1 MIPINWT
8 KLSTADV
15 KSFDR
20 PDTYIKWIIDKAIE
34 AGYLTLSS
42 NVEWGDITGNL
53 LDQTDLINY
62 ITAITTNLDGGF
74 ANSVYLISELADGGS
89 A

>member
-8 KLSTADV
+8 RLD
-15 KSFDR
+15 KSDIKAFDR

-34 AGYLTLSS
+34 AGYITL
-42 NVEWGDITGNL
+42 NVEWGDISGNL
-53 LDQTDLINY
+53 IDQTDLINY
-62 ITAITTNLDGGF
+62 IANIASNLDGGF
-74 ANSVYLISELADGGS
+74 ANSVYLISELADGGN

>member
-1 MIPINWT
+1 MIPVNWT
-8 KLSTADV
+8 KLSSSDI

-42 NVEWGDITGNL
+42 DVEWGDITGNI
-53 LDQTDLINY
+53 LDQVDLITY
-62 ITAITTNLDGGF
+62 ISNITTNLDGGF